1 MSGKRGIRSAK
12 RQRVIDMLD
21 ATPQGLHTKDI
32 ATALGEPRNSVLKM
46 LHTMASAG
54 YLWSQREWVGDTH
67 STQTRWYLGK
77 HREAAMAASRLAG
90 MVDAPLGKAEKAA
103 LNIVPPRTPIVVTD
117 APRVVDSSQ
126 ARPWAVAAT
135 ARAHALEPS
144 HAAG

>member
-54 YLWSQREWVGDTH
+54 YVWNQREWVGDTH

-77 HREAAMAASRLAG
+77 HREQAMAASRLAG
-90 MVDAPLGKAEKAA
+90 MVDAQLSRAEKAA
-103 LNIVPPRTPIVVTD
+103 QNIVPPRVPIVVTV
-117 APRVVDSSQ
+117 APRVIDAMQ
-126 ARPWAVAAT
+126 CRPWADAA
-135 ARAHALEPS
+135 ARARVCS
-144 HAAG
+144 GAA